1 MKNFFL
7 CLNMGTSFVTAF
19 IAAKYL
25 YEFCG
30 GYATVLFAIVMS
42 TLWLFTTVCIVY
54 EED

>member
-7 CLNMGTSFVTAF
+7 GLNMGTSFLTAF

-30 GYATVLFAIVMS
+30 GYATAMFAFVMS
-42 TLWLFTTVCIVY
+42 TLWLYTAVCILSG
-54 EED
+54 DD

>member
-7 CLNMGTSFVTAF
+7 GLNMGTSFVTAF

-42 TLWLFTTVCIVY
+42 TLWFRTAVCILY
-54 EED
+54 GED